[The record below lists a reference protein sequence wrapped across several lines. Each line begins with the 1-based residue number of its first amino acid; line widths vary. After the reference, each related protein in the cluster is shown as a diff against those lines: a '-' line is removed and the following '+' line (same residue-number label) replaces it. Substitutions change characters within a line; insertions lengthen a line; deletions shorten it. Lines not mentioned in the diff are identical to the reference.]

1 MTMPSATISAGTRRL
16 PWVSHAH
23 RLTTCGAAVLASLTL
38 AACAVG
44 PNYHVAKIELP
55 AGFKEGA
62 TWQRS
67 EANPQGALDS
77 QWWLAFNDP
86 QLSQLLVQSLQA
98 NQSIVSAE
106 AAYRVA
112 QAEVDADTASLF
124 PVLSA
129 DLSGT
134 RSNSG
139 SSLNSAGTGATG
151 ASVIGT
157 TAPHN
162 VVNASLTA
170 SWEPD
175 LWGSVRRQIESGKA
189 TAQAA
194 DATLAGER
202 LSIAASVA
210 GDYFAL
216 REDDTDIA
224 LLQQQQVIDA
234 RLLDVARANFQQ
246 GTGTNDEL
254 LVAEDTLESVISS
267 LQTSKIARE
276 QEEHAIAVLLGVAPA
291 NFALAA
297 QANYAYTNP
306 EVPLVLPSVLLQ
318 RRPDVVTAERTA
330 AAANARIGVAEAA
343 FFPTLGL
350 SAEGGFEHNTFAHL
364 FSLPSRVWTVG
375 PDLAATLFD
384 GGARTAAVHQAEAT
398 YDEDAANYKQAVL
411 TAFQNVEDSLS
422 SVNHLNEE
430 VQAFQRVYQRNQ
442 QLFGSEQAQLKAGT
456 ASEANLLTQQLTLLT
471 AEQSLRDAQGQVAQ
485 NQILLIKN
493 LGGGW
498 SVAPGATPGSA
509 SSPASGSA
517 GGASADLSV
526 TPITAQSPP
535 PGNQ

>member
-1 MTMPSATISAGTRRL
+1 M
-16 PWVSHAH
+16 
-23 RLTTCGAAVLASLTL
+23 
-38 AACAVG
+38 
-44 PNYHVAKIELP
+44 
-55 AGFKEGA
+55 
-62 TWQRS
+62 
-67 EANPQGALDS
+67 
-77 QWWLAFNDP
+77 
-86 QLSQLLVQSLQA
+86 
-98 NQSIVSAE
+98 
-106 AAYRVA
+106 
-112 QAEVDADTASLF
+112 
-124 PVLSA
+124 
-129 DLSGT
+129 
-134 RSNSG
+134 
-139 SSLNSAGTGATG
+139 
-151 ASVIGT
+151 
-157 TAPHN
+157 
-162 VVNASLTA
+162 VNASLTA

-216 REDDTDIA
+216 REYDTDID
-224 LLQQQQVIDA
+224 LLQKQQVIDA

-246 GTGTNDEL
+246 GTGSNDEL
-254 LVAEDTLESVISS
+254 LVAEDTLESVIAE

-291 NFALAA
+291 NFTIAA
-297 QANYAYTNP
+297 QADYAYNNP

-350 SAEGGFEHNTFAHL
+350 SAQGGFEHNTLAHL

-422 SVNHLNEE
+422 SVNHLNDE
-430 VQAFQRVYQRNQ
+430 VQAFQHVYQRNQ
-442 QLFGSEQAQLKAGT
+442 QLFASEQAQLKAGT

-485 NQILLIKN
+485 SKILLIKN

-498 SVAPGATPGSA
+498 SAAPKP
-509 SSPASGSA
+509 
-517 GGASADLSV
+517 V
-526 TPITAQSPP
+526 TGQSPP

>member
-1 MTMPSATISAGTRRL
+1 MTMPSST
-16 PWVSHAH
+16 VSAH
-23 RLTTCGAAVLASLTL
+23 RLALPHHARRMAARCTALLASVTL

-44 PNYHVAKIELP
+44 PDYHPAKIELP
-55 AGFKEGA
+55 TGFKEGA

-67 EANPQGALDS
+67 EANPQGALAS
-77 QWWLAFNDP
+77 QWWLVFNDP
-86 QLSQLLVQSLQA
+86 QLTQLLQQSLQA
-98 NQSIVSAE
+98 NQSIVAAE

-139 SSLNSAGTGATG
+139 SSSGGTGATATSTG
-151 ASVIGT
+151 GT

-162 VVNASLTA
+162 LVNASLTA

-216 REDDTDIA
+216 REYDADID
-224 LLQQQQVIDA
+224 LLQKQQVIDA

-246 GTGTNDEL
+246 GTGSNDEL
-254 LVAEDTLESVISS
+254 LVAEDTLESVIAE

-291 NFALAA
+291 NFTIAA
-297 QANYAYTNP
+297 QADYAYNNP

-350 SAEGGFEHNTFAHL
+350 SAQGGFEHNTLAHL

-422 SVNHLNEE
+422 SVNHLNDE
-430 VQAFQRVYQRNQ
+430 VQAFQHVYQRNQ
-442 QLFGSEQAQLKAGT
+442 QLFASEQAQLKAGT

-485 NQILLIKN
+485 SKILLIKN

-498 SVAPGATPGSA
+498 SAAPKP
-509 SSPASGSA
+509 
-517 GGASADLSV
+517 V
-526 TPITAQSPP
+526 TGQSPP